1 MPFPL
6 IVLVWLLT
14 LSLPSAAQI
23 GNPAGVMPG
32 TRERAPGVP
41 APRETNVQDRLFARL
56 MAAGGAAEI
65 DFGRLAQGKAESTAV
80 KEFARRMVQDHSE
93 ANRRLEQL
101 AGQAG
106 IPLPADLDPDHKNMR
121 AELDNA
127 TGKAFDLAYI
137 GGQVFDH
144 QKAAIL
150 LQWEIGQGQE
160 AEFQQYAAA
169 TLPTVLTHL
178 DMAKNLLAQLT
189 GQGAQA
195 LREPPPPAPPGG
207 R

>member
-6 IVLVWLLT
+6 IVLMLLLT
-14 LSLPSAAQI
+14 LALPSAAQT

-41 APRETNVQDRLFARL
+41 APRETNLQDRLFARL
-56 MAAGGAAEI
+56 MAVGGKAEI
-65 DFGRLAQGKAESTAV
+65 DFGRLAQGKSENSAV

-93 ANRRLEQL
+93 ANGRLEQL

-127 TGKAFDLAYI
+127 TGRAFDLAYME
-137 GGQVFDH
+137 GQVVDH

-160 AEFQQYAAA
+160 AELQQYAAA
-169 TLPTVLTHL
+169 TLPTVLAHL
-178 DMAKNLLAQLT
+178 DLAKNLLAQLT
-189 GQGAQA
+189 GQGPQA
-195 LREPPPPAPPGG
+195 LTEPPPPSPARG